1 MLSYIQWTNCP
12 LRSSLKR
19 FWFTTDRIVLDE
31 IATHFVFLFV
41 FLVFS
46 LNAEAEEQWSHPRT
60 KTSPDFCA
68 CSTASEMQVAFTGR
82 IIPLFCNSAHLF
94 SPACWFMCDLNQSN
108 VSLMSGISFHA
119 CISPPLHLAEQHEI
133 SVSRGADV
141 TLWNFSPEATSGPV
155 SLTPTVWVA
164 VAVGGRWVV
173 VGLAAHWARGLAHPT
188 TDPALRRG
196 RLQ

>member
-1 MLSYIQWTNCP
+1 MKSPQLRFLIVGNASCFHGADNFAIPP
-12 LRSSLKR
+12 LY
-19 FWFTTDRIVLDE
+19 
-31 IATHFVFLFV
+31 
-41 FLVFS
+41 
-46 LNAEAEEQWSHPRT
+46 
-60 KTSPDFCA
+60 
-68 CSTASEMQVAFTGR
+68 
-82 IIPLFCNSAHLF
+82 
-94 SPACWFMCDLNQSN
+94 MCRHINRSN